1 MNNTIKLHA
10 YLAHAGVASRRKSE
24 ELIKANK
31 VKINNQLAT
40 IGQRIDPVQDQIS
53 VSGQIITTN
62 QQPSCYF
69 LIYKP
74 VGYVSTTSDEQG
86 RKTVLELLPA
96 IKERV
101 YPVGRLDIESEGLL
115 LITNDGELAY
125 KMTHPK
131 FQIPK
136 TYHVTVKGHP
146 TSKALNHLRR
156 GVKLSEGYTQPAVV
170 DVIDAEDQTTT
181 LSIKIHEGWN
191 RQVRRMLERVGY
203 DTIKLVR
210 VQFGPYSIDDLRG
223 EKVMKVEPVSL
234 LKSMSIQP

>member
-1 MNNTIKLHA
+1 MTDTIKLHA

-24 ELIKANK
+24 ELIKAKK
-31 VKINNQLAT
+31 VKVNNQLAT
-40 IGQRIDPVQDQIS
+40 IGQRIDPIRDQVS
-53 VSGQIITTN
+53 VADKVITIN
-62 QQPSCYF
+62 QQPSRYF

-74 VGYVSTTSDEQG
+74 VGYVSTTSDDQG
-86 RKTVLELLPA
+86 RKTVLDLLPA

-101 YPVGRLDIESEGLL
+101 YPVGRLDIDSEGLL

-146 TSKALNHLRR
+146 TSKAINHLRR
-156 GVKLSEGYTQPAVV
+156 GVKLSEGYTQPA
-170 DVIDAEDQTTT
+170 DVEIIEADDHSTAI
-181 LSIKIHEGWN
+181 SITIHEGFN

-203 DTIKLVR
+203 DAIKLVR
-210 VQFGPYSIDDLRG
+210 VQFGPYSLDDLRG
-223 EKVMKVEPVSL
+223 EKVMEVEPVSL
-234 LKSMSIQP
+234 SKALSTQP

>member
-1 MNNTIKLHA
+1 MTDTIKLHA

-24 ELIKANK
+24 ELIKAKK
-31 VKINNQLAT
+31 VKVNNQLAT
-40 IGQRIDPVQDQIS
+40 IGQRIDPIRDQVS
-53 VSGQIITTN
+53 VADKVITIN
-62 QQPSCYF
+62 QQPSRYF

-74 VGYVSTTSDEQG
+74 IGFVSTTSDDQG
-86 RKTVLELLPA
+86 RKTVLDLLPE

-101 YPVGRLDIESEGLL
+101 YPVGRLDIDSEGLL

-146 TSKALNHLRR
+146 TSKAINHLRR
-156 GVKLSEGYTQPAVV
+156 GVKLSEGYTQPA
-170 DVIDAEDQTTT
+170 DVEIIEADDRSTAI
-181 LSIKIHEGWN
+181 SITIHEGFN

-210 VQFGPYSIDDLRG
+210 VQFGPYSLDDLRG
-223 EKVMKVEPVSL
+223 EKVMEVEPVSL
-234 LKSMSIQP
+234 SKALSTQP